1 VPAHCRMRE
10 FDRDLIRE
18 GHYGQRPSA
27 PHQQA
32 GHMSAPNQCCIH
44 VKKLLSIR
52 RRAHMTLS
60 EPYSANKDDRDPAE
74 RTIGQRVGGPSRQ
87 GGGKNLVRPELS
99 YVSACGAIRQ
109 GLARFT
115 PCQGLPNLERGER
128 GLSSK
133 ANTPCLCS
141 LATFTCSGKD
151 PQLRRASPGAPFCA
165 GFIYFR

>member
-44 VKKLLSIR
+44 VKKLLSVR

-60 EPYSANKDDRDPAE
+60 EPYSANKDDRDDHSHPTCGKE
-74 RTIGQRVGGPSRQ
+74 NMSR
-87 GGGKNLVRPELS
+87 LS
-99 YVSACGAIRQ
+99 NR
-109 GLARFT
+109 
-115 PCQGLPNLERGER
+115 
-128 GLSSK
+128 
-133 ANTPCLCS
+133 
-141 LATFTCSGKD
+141 
-151 PQLRRASPGAPFCA
+151 
-165 GFIYFR
+165 